1 MKKLSQSIQGKNMK
15 DILGERKLILASSS
29 PRRVEI
35 LRKERIEFEIKI
47 PPSFKEESASSDP
60 VEHVLTLSQEKT
72 LSVSPQ
78 VEEGIILGAD
88 TIVVLD
94 GEIIGKPQNKEEAF
108 LILKKLSGKTHKVY
122 TGITLLNKYNEKMIS
137 AYDCTGVKFNQLED
151 EKIMAYINTGE
162 PMDKAGAYG
171 IQGMGSFLVER
182 IEGNLDNVIGLSTN
196 KLKEMLI
203 KVIKNDG

>member
-1 MKKLSQSIQGKNMK
+1 M
-15 DILGERKLILASSS
+15 
-29 PRRVEI
+29 
-35 LRKERIEFEIKI
+35 
-47 PPSFKEESASSDP
+47 
-60 VEHVLTLSQEKT
+60 EHVLTLSKEKAQ
-72 LSVSPQ
+72 SVSHQ
-78 VEEGIILGAD
+78 IDKGIILGAD

-94 GEIIGKPQNKEEAF
+94 GEIMGKPQNKEEAF

-137 AYDCTGVKFNQLED
+137 AYDCTEVKFNQLED

-182 IEGNLDNVIGLSTN
+182 IEGNLDNVIGLPTG

-203 KVIKNDG
+203 KVIKNDE